1 MNGPSPQQLVARCS
15 VPVTSSSSAVKELA
29 EDVFVYLVLR
39 VLLVASKAEKLE
51 KFLAEG
57 LRWLLL

>member
-1 MNGPSPQQLVARCS
+1 MPAI
-15 VPVTSSSSAVKELA
+15 SSSSAVKELA